1 MKPRALLT
9 VSLLLAAC
17 AARRVADAPAP
28 SAAPAAA
35 ATPKPASVP
44 EAVAPVPHPSS
55 AEVFEGTV
63 RPLLARTCTPCHVP
77 GGKMYE
83 RLPFDQPDVVRS
95 NQASIL
101 KRLKVPED
109 RQILENWLGL

>member
-1 MKPRALLT
+1 MVLDPRHPGARLHGPCHPGLPPPGDGQRTLARRSARGREYHRSGAPMRPRALLT

-28 SAAPAAA
+28 SAAPATA

-44 EAVAPVPHPSS
+44 EAGAPFAHPSS

-63 RPLLARTCTPCHVP
+63 RPLLART
-77 GGKMYE
+77 
-83 RLPFDQPDVVRS
+83 
-95 NQASIL
+95 
-101 KRLKVPED
+101 
-109 RQILENWLGL
+109 